1 MWVKIHKS
9 SSRAVIAI
17 CDNDLLG
24 KKFEQDIR
32 ELNIRESFFKSQQM
46 SKEEILNLMR
56 AESSTATFNI
66 IGKDS
71 INVAIQAGIIEK
83 EAIKRIKNVPFIIIV

>member
-9 SSRAVIAI
+9 SRRAVIAI

-32 ELNIRESFFKSQQM
+32 QLNVSESFYKGQQM
-46 SKEEILNLMR
+46 SKQEVLNLMKI
-56 AESSTATFNI
+56 ESSKATFNI
-66 IGKDS
+66 VGKDS
-71 INVAIQAGIIEK
+71 IQSAIEIGIMDK
-83 EAIKRIKNVPFIIIV
+83 TAIKKIKNIPFIIIV

>member
-32 ELNIRESFFKSQQM
+32 ELNIRESFFKGTQM